1 MGTAGCLVG
10 WVFLTVVF
18 LSLNKGGDAAVA
30 DIGDEIMAA
39 ERQCK
44 AQMSVSSPPN
54 HNGTYCPQEWDGAFC
69 WPYGTPGVR
78 VSAPCPAFFRSRGHA
93 YRHCERSGKWRIN
106 RATNKTFLNHTEC
119 TEIPNDEPL
128 IPRHVIDNVTN
139 IYTIGYSISL
149 VSLFIAFI
157 ILARFKR
164 LHCTRNYVHMHLFV
178 SYMLRAFFIL
188 LRDAVLYSQDTNNST
203 TVPRNTVGC
212 KLLYT
217 CFMYFMATNYFWI
230 LVEGLYLHN
239 LIFVS
244 VFSERKFFYGFI
256 AIGWVFPL
264 TFVVPWV
271 VVRATMEDTGCWDTD
286 TVYKWIYKAPI
297 VLSIVVNFLLF
308 LNILRVLVKKLR
320 MPADV
325 ANQNRRKCCS
335 CCFRRPALQDSG
347 ADNHYG
353 GRRNSVQLQM
363 PMKLAKSTMVL
374 IPLFGVHYIVFVG
387 MPDDTKGLAQEI
399 RLYFELFFSS
409 FQGFFVSIL
418 YCFLN
423 GEVRA
428 EFKRKWERWKLAR
441 NFNSRGG
448 NMSRSPLSHTAV
460 TSMDYSHS
468 PSVNSIRNGTPPS
481 SHSLPRNGSPWNGR
495 LNHHKEDCLRV
506 PDIAM
511 QKLASFS
518 DDVSSHI
525 DEERDK
531 CSENA
536 ALVRKTSS
544 TASEMESNV

>member
-1 MGTAGCLVG
+1 MGKAECVAGWVLLTAGLL
-10 WVFLTVVF
+10 FLT
-18 LSLNKGGDAAVA
+18 KGGNAAGV
-30 DIGDEIMAA
+30 DDEIIAA
-39 ERQCK
+39 ERQCR
-44 AQMSVSSPPN
+44 AQMAASTPPQ
-54 HNGTYCPQEWDGAFC
+54 HNGTYCIQEWDGAFC
-69 WPYGTPGVR
+69 WPYGTAGER
-78 VSAPCPAFFRSRGHA
+78 VGAPCPAFFRSRGHA
-93 YRHCERSGKWRIN
+93 YRHCELSGEWRIN
-106 RATNKTFLNHTEC
+106 TLTNKTFLNHTEC
-119 TEIPNDEPL
+119 TEIPKAEPA
-128 IPRHVIDNVTN
+128 IPPHVIDNVTK
-139 IYTIGYSISL
+139 IYTVGYSISL

-188 LRDAVLYSQDTNNST
+188 LRDAVLYSYDTNKS
-203 TVPRNTVGC
+203 PRNTVGC

-271 VVRATMEDTGCWDTD
+271 VVRATLEDTGCWDTD

-308 LNILRVLVKKLR
+308 LNILRVLMKKLR
-320 MPADV
+320 QPADV
-325 ANQNRRKCCS
+325 ANQ
-335 CCFRRPALQDSG
+335 
-347 ADNHYG
+347 
-353 GRRNSVQLQM
+353 
-363 PMKLAKSTMVL
+363 KLAKSTMVL

-399 RLYFELFFSS
+399 RLYFELFFNS

-423 GEVRA
+423 GEVRS
-428 EFKRKWERWKLAR
+428 EFKRRWERWKLAR
-441 NFNSRGG
+441 NINSRGG
-448 NMSRSPLSHTAV
+448 NASRAPLSFTAV

-481 SHSLPRNGSPWNGR
+481 PSMSSLPRNGSPANGR
-495 LNHHKEDCLRV
+495 LHPVKEDCLRV
-506 PDIAM
+506 PDIAL
-511 QKLASFS
+511 QRRPVFS
-518 DDVSSHI
+518 DEASSPPI
-525 DEERDK
+525 EDQDK
-531 CSENA
+531 CSEHE
-536 ALVRKTSS
+536 ALVRKTS
-544 TASEMESNV
+544 TASEMESTL

>member
-1 MGTAGCLVG
+1 MGLSRCVAT
-10 WVFLTVVF
+10 WVFVTVLLLF
-18 LSLNKGGDAAVA
+18 LNKGGDATVE
-30 DIGDEIMAA
+30 DEIVAA
-39 ERQCK
+39 QRKCM
-44 AQMSVSSPPN
+44 AQMSISSPPEP
-54 HNGTYCPQEWDGAFC
+54 NGTYCPQEWDGAFC
-69 WPYGTPGVR
+69 WPYGTPGER
-78 VSAPCPAFFRSRGHA
+78 VGAECPPFFRSPGHA
-93 YRHCERSGKWRIN
+93 YRHCGLSGNWTIN
-106 RATNKTFLNHTEC
+106 RLTNKPYLNHTEC
-119 TEIPNDEPL
+119 TKIPHDEPA
-128 IPRHVIDNVTN
+128 IPKHVIDNVTK

-188 LRDAVLYSQDTNNST
+188 LRDAVLYSYDTNNST
-203 TVPRNTVGC
+203 PVPRNTVGC

-297 VLSIVVNFLLF
+297 VVSIVVNFLLF

-325 ANQNRRKCCS
+325 AAQNSKSCWN
-335 CCFRRPALQDSG
+335 CCFRRPAQQNGGSSHR
-347 ADNHYG
+347 NG

-399 RLYFELFFSS
+399 RLYFELFFNS

-428 EFKRKWERWKLAR
+428 EFKRRWERWKLAR
-441 NFNSRGG
+441 NINSRGG
-448 NMSRSPLSHTAV
+448 NVSRAPLSFTAV
-460 TSMDYSHS
+460 TSMGYSHS
-468 PSVNSIRNGTPPS
+468 PSVNSMRNGTPPS
-481 SHSLPRNGSPWNGR
+481 AGSSPPNGSPWNGR
-495 LNHHKEDCLRV
+495 PHHPKEDLV
-506 PDIAM
+506 PDIALK
-511 QKLASFS
+511 KLATFS
-518 DDVSSHI
+518 DENSSPI
-525 DEERDK
+525 DEQDK
-531 CSENA
+531 CSESS
-536 ALVRKTSS
+536 ALVRKTS

>member
-1 MGTAGCLVG
+1 MGKAECVAGWVLLTAGLL
-10 WVFLTVVF
+10 FLT
-18 LSLNKGGDAAVA
+18 KGSGAAGV
-30 DIGDEIMAA
+30 DDEIIAA
-39 ERQCK
+39 ERQCR
-44 AQMSVSSPPN
+44 AQMAASTPPQ
-54 HNGTYCPQEWDGAFC
+54 HNGTYCIQEWDGAFC
-69 WPYGTPGVR
+69 WPYGTAGER

-93 YRHCERSGKWRIN
+93 YRHCELSGEWRIN
-106 RATNKTFLNHTEC
+106 TLTNKTFLNHTEC
-119 TEIPNDEPL
+119 TEIPKAEPA
-128 IPRHVIDNVTN
+128 IPPHVIDNVTK
-139 IYTIGYSISL
+139 IYTVGYSISL

-188 LRDAVLYSQDTNNST
+188 LRDAVLYSYDTNKS
-203 TVPRNTVGC
+203 PRNTVGC

-271 VVRATMEDTGCWDTD
+271 VVRATLEDTGCWDTD

-308 LNILRVLVKKLR
+308 LNILRVLMKKLR
-320 MPADV
+320 QPADV
-325 ANQNRRKCCS
+325 ANQNRSKCCA
-335 CCFRRPALQDSG
+335 CCFRRQPQQNG
-347 ADNHYG
+347 GGGNRYNR
-353 GRRNSVQLQM
+353 GRRNSVQMQM

-399 RLYFELFFSS
+399 RLYFELFFNS

-423 GEVRA
+423 GEVRS
-428 EFKRKWERWKLAR
+428 EFKRRWERWKLAR
-441 NFNSRGG
+441 NINSRGG
-448 NMSRSPLSHTAV
+448 NASRAPLSFTAV

-481 SHSLPRNGSPWNGR
+481 PSISSLPRNGSPANGR
-495 LNHHKEDCLRV
+495 LHPVKEDCLRV
-506 PDIAM
+506 PDIAL
-511 QKLASFS
+511 QRRPVFS
-518 DDVSSHI
+518 DEASSPPI
-525 DEERDK
+525 EDQDK
-531 CSENA
+531 CSEHE
-536 ALVRKTSS
+536 ALVRKAS
-544 TASEMESNV
+544 TASEMESTL